1 MRFFT
6 KPLALVF
13 YTNWF
18 VRKWAAGLT
27 IGPIMFIRPR
37 AREDEGLLQHELV
50 HVRQFWRTF
59 GFHLIMYP
67 LSKKYRLKSEV
78 EAYCASLK
86 YPRPDYIDYLQH
98 YPDHFIEYFAEV
110 IATKYRLKITKE
122 EAIELLRKCDD

>member
-1 MRFFT
+1 MTIFT
-6 KPLALVF
+6 KPLAVVF

-18 VRKWAAGLT
+18 IRKWAAGLA
-27 IGPIMFIRPR
+27 IGPLVFIRPR
-37 AREDEGLLQHELV
+37 AKEDEGLLQHELV

-86 YPRPDYIDYLQH
+86 YSQHSLDY
-98 YPDHFIEYFAEV
+98 FIEYFAEV

-122 EAIELLRKCDD
+122 EAIELLRKCDA